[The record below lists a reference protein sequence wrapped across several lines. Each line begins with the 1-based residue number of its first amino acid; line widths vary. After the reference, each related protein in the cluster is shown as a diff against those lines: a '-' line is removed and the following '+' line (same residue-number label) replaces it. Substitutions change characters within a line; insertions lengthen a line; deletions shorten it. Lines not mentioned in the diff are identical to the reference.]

1 MRKESN
7 LDMAVSKADALAGSR
22 GFKEPHFIRIHKP
35 LEILDFEN
43 RPNSRSPELWRELS
57 NSENNG
63 RALPIRSPELKSEIA
78 ANTGL
83 NCKYPRAEN
92 KRLRRSC
99 GARGIRTVGAIY
111 LYLSA
116 PDHN

>member
-63 RALPIRSPELKSEIA
+63 GLCRLEVRNSSQKSLLILGSIANILARRTSGCGEAAEREGFELSVRF
-78 ANTGL
+78 T
-83 NCKYPRAEN
+83 
-92 KRLRRSC
+92 S
-99 GARGIRTVGAIY
+99 T
-111 LYLSA
+111 
-116 PDHN
+116 